1 MRPLNMKI
9 YAATACLA
17 LLAPQAAN
25 AYDDHGHRI
34 IAHIADQFLLP
45 EVRSKVNALLAAD
58 TDPLAPHD
66 IAGAATWADR
76 YRDSDIDTARDRYER
91 TRHWHFARIS
101 ANRPNI
107 PEACFDQAP
116 LAKGTPASKGPAA
129 ACVIDKIDQF
139 KAELADLAT
148 DPAERLMALKFL
160 LHFVGD
166 VHEPMHV
173 QDQSNDFGRLTPV
186 RAADKTITPGTLYGY
201 WNRALVHR
209 LGGDEVQA
217 AQRIAATIT
226 PANREVWSGQVTHFW
241 ALEAHQ
247 LAVTYANG
255 TMLGDFSPMDGA
267 YIISPAELEKAK
279 GIIERQVAKAGFRL
293 AQVLNTA
300 LGAPAKPAPAS
311 KPKLNVVAGRTLA
324 ERRCAVCHVVAAD
337 PTTVSMGTTAPDF
350 AAIANVRGM
359 SPVVLREFLF
369 GTHPTMPY
377 LVLSE
382 KEAHDVI
389 DYIMSLQVN

>member
-1 MRPLNMKI
+1 MRPLKI
-9 YAATACLA
+9 YAVVACFA
-17 LLAPQAAN
+17 LLAPQTAN
-25 AYDDHGHRI
+25 AFDDHGHRV
-34 IAHIADQFLLP
+34 IALIADHFLLP
-45 EVRSKVNALLAAD
+45 EVRTKVHALLAAD

-66 IAGAATWADR
+66 IAGAAMWADR

-107 PEACFDQAP
+107 PEACFDQVP

-139 KAELADLAT
+139 KAELADPAT

-160 LHFVGD
+160 IHFVGD

-209 LGGDEVQA
+209 LGADETQA
-217 AQRIAATIT
+217 AQRIAAAIT
-226 PANREVWSGQVTHFW
+226 PADREVWSGQVTHFW

-255 TMLGDFSPMDGA
+255 TMLGDYSPMDGA
-267 YIISPAELEKAK
+267 YLVSPAELEKAK
-279 GIIERQVAKAGFRL
+279 GIVERQVAKAGFRL

-300 LGAPAKPAPAS
+300 LGAPAQPGRAYRAKA
-311 KPKLNVVAGRTLA
+311 NVSAGRTFA

-337 PTTVSMGTTAPDF
+337 PTTASMGTTAPDF

-369 GTHPTMPY
+369 GPHPTMPY

-382 KEAHDVI
+382 KQAKDVI